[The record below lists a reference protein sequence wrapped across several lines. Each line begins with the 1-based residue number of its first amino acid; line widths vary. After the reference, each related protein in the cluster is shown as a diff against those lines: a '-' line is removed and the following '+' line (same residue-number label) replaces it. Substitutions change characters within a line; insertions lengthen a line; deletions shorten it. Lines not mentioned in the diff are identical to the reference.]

1 MVIKKKIILI
11 SVVSGI
17 VGLAFIFLLIY
28 PLFKKIIKNS
38 QEIVEVRKEIVLSQG
53 KAGGISQIKK
63 DFKKLKP
70 DLEKIDSL
78 FVNSEAPIGLI
89 EFLEKTAANSG
100 VSIEIKPV
108 SLKESKED
116 PWDSIGFQITTI
128 SSSDNSLRFLEKLE
142 TAPYLIKIQSV
153 VINKLGEQDLKSQRY
168 EGYSLKDVILNLK
181 IKVFTKYNEEK
192 KKID

>member
-1 MVIKKKIILI
+1 MGIKKKIMLI

-17 VGLAFIFLLIY
+17 IGLAFIFLLIY
-28 PLFKKIIKNS
+28 PLFKRIIKNS
-38 QEIVEVRKEIVLSQG
+38 QEIIEVRKEIVLSQG
-53 KAGGISQIKK
+53 KAGGISQIEK

-78 FVNSEAPIGLI
+78 FVDSEAPIGLI

-100 VSIEIKPV
+100 VSIKIKPV

-116 PWDSIGFQITTI
+116 SWNSIGFQITTI

-142 TAPYLIKIQSV
+142 TAPYLIEIQNV
-153 VINKLGEQDLKSQRY
+153 VVNK
-168 EGYSLKDVILNLK
+168 
-181 IKVFTKYNEEK
+181 
-192 KKID
+192 